1 MDWHTARKGRKL
13 YRGQPRG
20 AGRAPSAEEGR
31 AIPGPKRPPNPL
43 IRRYLKSAGPAPA
56 DARGVGELKPVQPA
70 AWREGRPI
78 LGRDQVYVMKY
89 GREFHT
95 QWCQAVADKWA
106 SAPRGLLVTLLADVG
121 TRARCQQCSRAAPAA
136 RERPTRG
143 RHSPEPAAAASVIP
157 LRVVGIAHG
166 ILYLAARPEF
176 RELLSE
182 TAVEPATPLLVGS
195 KRDGMVVRV
204 DVSRDEPLLVVQMD
218 PRASFRDVP
227 YQARLR
233 APLQRSATKP
243 YAVESIEPAPQEP
256 DS

>member
-1 MDWHTARKGRKL
+1 M
-13 YRGQPRG
+13 
-20 AGRAPSAEEGR
+20 
-31 AIPGPKRPPNPL
+31 
-43 IRRYLKSAGPAPA
+43 IRRYLKSARPAPA
-56 DARGVGELKPVQPA
+56 DARAVGELKPVPPA
-70 AWREGRPI
+70 AWREGRPV
-78 LGRDQVYVMKY
+78 LGPDQVYVMKY

-95 QWCQAVADKWA
+95 QWCQAVAEKWA

-121 TRARCQQCSRAAPAA
+121 SRSRCPQCSRAASPA
-136 RERPTRG
+136 RERHTRG
-143 RHSPEPAAAASVIP
+143 RHAPEPAPSASVIP

-176 RELLSE
+176 RDLLSG
-182 TAVEPATPLLVGS
+182 TAVEPATPLLVGGR
-195 KRDGMVVRV
+195 RDGMVVRV

-218 PRASFRDVP
+218 PRAAFRDGP

-243 YAVESIEPAPQEP
+243 YAVEAIEPAPREP